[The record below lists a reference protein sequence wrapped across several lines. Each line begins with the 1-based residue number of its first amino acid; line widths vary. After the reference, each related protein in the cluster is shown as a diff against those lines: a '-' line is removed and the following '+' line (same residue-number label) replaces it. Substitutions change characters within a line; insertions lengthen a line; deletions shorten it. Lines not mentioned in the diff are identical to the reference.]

1 MKKRRHAKI
10 LELINAKDIET
21 QEELQVYL
29 FKCGFEVTQATISR
43 DIKELRLVK
52 ELSER
57 GRYIYSTGKKASS
70 DAVRRTGGIFSESI
84 VSVEHALNTV
94 CIRCFPGMAMAVC
107 TAIESMEWS
116 GVVGAISGDDTI
128 FVLCKTE
135 DFAKI
140 FTMNMEKI
148 LNAKNTR
155 Y

>member
-10 LELINAKDIET
+10 LELINAKEIET
-21 QEELQVYL
+21 QEELQTYL
-29 FKCGFEVTQATISR
+29 LNCGFEVTQATISR

-57 GRYIYSTGKKASS
+57 GRYIYSTGKKGNA
-70 DAVRRTGGIFSESI
+70 DAIRRTGGIFSESI

-94 CIRCFPGMAMAVC
+94 CIKCFPGMAMAVC
-107 TAIESMEWS
+107 IAIESMEWS

-148 LNAKNTR
+148 LNVKNA
-155 Y
+155 